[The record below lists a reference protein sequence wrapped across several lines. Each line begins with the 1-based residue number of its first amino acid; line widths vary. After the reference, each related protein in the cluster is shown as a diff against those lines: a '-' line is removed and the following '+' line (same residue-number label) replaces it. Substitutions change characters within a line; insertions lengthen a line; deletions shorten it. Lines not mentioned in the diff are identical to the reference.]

1 MFQAPDVPQW
11 RLSGDTLPDEHPE
24 AEHVTG
30 LISGVTNQL
39 LRCHVV
45 VKNLEMADGIANIF
59 ATFDTLWIFEVT
71 NLEDQ
76 EKEQNIAKYGCAE
89 MKRKINLKIIWN
101 IVQLSFVS
109 LDLIRK
115 VYLFVNV

>member
-11 RLSGDTLPDEHPE
+11 RLSGDALPDEHPE

-30 LISGVTNQL
+30 LISGITNQL

-45 VKNLEMADGIANIF
+45 VKNLEMADGIANIL

-76 EKEQNIAKYGCAE
+76 EEEQNIAKYGYAK
-89 MKRKINLKIIWN
+89 MKRKSNLKKK
-101 IVQLSFVS
+101 LE
-109 LDLIRK
+109 
-115 VYLFVNV
+115 